1 MNVVQ
6 LEIQLLHV
14 GDTQRQRFHE
24 KISNSSALGGRTSV
38 IFYVEKIPHEDT
50 SLMD

>member
-6 LEIQLLHV
+6 IEIQLLHV

-24 KISNSSALGGRTSV
+24 KISNSSALGGRTSAL
-38 IFYVEKIPHEDT
+38 FYVDKIPHEDT
-50 SLMD
+50 ILLD